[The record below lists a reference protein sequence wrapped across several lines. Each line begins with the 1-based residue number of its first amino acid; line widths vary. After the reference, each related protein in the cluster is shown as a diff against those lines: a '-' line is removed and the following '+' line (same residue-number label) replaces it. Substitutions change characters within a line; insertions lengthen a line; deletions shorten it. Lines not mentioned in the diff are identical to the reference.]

1 MLDPWKESYG
11 KPRQHNKKQRYHFAN
26 KGPYNQSYDFSSS
39 HVRTWELDHKEC
51 WTLKNWCFWIVALE
65 KTPDSPSDTKE
76 IKPVNL
82 KGNQPWIF
90 VRRLVLKLRLQYS
103 GHLMWRSNSLEK
115 TLILGKTAGRKRRGW
130 QRMRSL
136 GDIINTMMGGREHS
150 SAHQQI
156 FGLKIYWAW
165 PHLSEHDPVS
175 PTVSISHQ
183 KASKILLSLS
193 LREQTEWKQQSQ
205 KIKQTDHLDHSLV

>member
-1 MLDPWKESYG
+1 MFIPWKESYG

-26 KGPYNQSYDFSSS
+26 KGPYNQSYDFPSS
-39 HVRTWELDHKEC
+39 HVGMWELDHKEC

-65 KTPDSPSDTKE
+65 KTLESPLDNK

-90 VRRLVLKLRLQYS
+90 RRLVLKLKLQYFD
-103 GHLMWRSNSLEK
+103 HLMWRSNSLEK
-115 TLILGKTAGRKRRGW
+115 TLILGKTEGRKRRGR

-136 GDIINTMMGGREHS
+136 GGIIKTTMGGREHS

-156 FGLKIYWAW
+156 FGLKIYWAR
-165 PHLSEHDPVS
+165 PHPSEQDPVS

-183 KASKILLSLS
+183 EVSISFLYLSF
-193 LREQTEWKQQSQ
+193 RGQTEWKPQSQ
-205 KIKQTDHLDHSLV
+205 KTNQTDHMDHSLV